1 MCEEDF
7 VVPDIKPDILNT
19 IRTNGTVCIYKK
31 EIMDGKVKLDGC
43 INVYIMY
50 LADDEESSIRSLNT
64 TLEFSKI
71 IDFDAVKMGM
81 ILEDKVTLKTI
92 ECRVLNG
99 RKVNIKSIMDVE
111 LKILSNEEVEFVKG
125 IEEVKDVEVLDNTL
139 RLNSLLGSGFTKV
152 YAKDTIVIDSVD
164 NLAEIMKVDITI
176 INQETKIS
184 YNKVLV
190 KADACVKMLY
200 RTEDNRIC
208 STSNLIPVMGFID
221 MADVSDENLCDVR
234 YEIKNL
240 LVKPNNVEEHSIY
253 VEVEL
258 EVSCNIYQEKEVS
271 IIEDLYSP
279 TVDLVYKQRKIKAM
293 SQKTLIKDLCSIR
306 EKQVISQ
313 IGNRRIYDVDIKPRI
328 LNQTAFTNKI
338 MYEGE
343 IELNFLFDSD
353 NSHKIDAK
361 NVILPFTFNM
371 SYEGIMPSSE
381 IETNIELTLQDF
393 TLMPDESIDIKIDLE
408 FLVNLANNQNIN
420 VIQEINID
428 ENRSRER
435 YSLIIYFVKS
445 GDTLW
450 NIAKRF
456 RSTVSNI
463 VAINGIEDE
472 NKINVGQQLFIP
484 TAN

>member
-328 LNQTAFTNKI
+328 LNQTALTNKI

-381 IETNIELTLQDF
+381 IETNIEVTLQDF

-408 FLVNLANNQNIN
+408 FLANLANNQNIS

>member
-1 MCEEDF
+1 
-7 VVPDIKPDILNT
+7 
-19 IRTNGTVCIYKK
+19 
-31 EIMDGKVKLDGC
+31 
-43 INVYIMY
+43 
-50 LADDEESSIRSLNT
+50 
-64 TLEFSKI
+64 
-71 IDFDAVKMGM
+71 
-81 ILEDKVTLKTI
+81 
-92 ECRVLNG
+92 
-99 RKVNIKSIMDVE
+99 
-111 LKILSNEEVEFVKG
+111 
-125 IEEVKDVEVLDNTL
+125 
-139 RLNSLLGSGFTKV
+139 
-152 YAKDTIVIDSVD
+152 
-164 NLAEIMKVDITI
+164 MKVDITI

-328 LNQTAFTNKI
+328 LNQTALTNKI

>member
-258 EVSCNIYQEKEVS
+258 EVTCNIYQEKEVS

-279 TVDLVYKQRKIKAM
+279 TVDLVYKQRRIKAM

-328 LNQTAFTNKI
+328 LNQTALTNKI

>member
-64 TLEFSKI
+64 TLDFSKI

-258 EVSCNIYQEKEVS
+258 EVTCNIYQEKEVS

-279 TVDLVYKQRKIKAM
+279 TVDLVYKQRRIKAM

-328 LNQTAFTNKI
+328 LNQTALTNKI

-381 IETNIELTLQDF
+381 IETNIEVTLQDF